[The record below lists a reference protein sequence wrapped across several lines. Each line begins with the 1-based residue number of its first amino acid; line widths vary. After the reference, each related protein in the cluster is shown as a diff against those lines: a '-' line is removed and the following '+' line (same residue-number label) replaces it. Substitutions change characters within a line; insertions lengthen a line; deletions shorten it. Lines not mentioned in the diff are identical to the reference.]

1 MQLITGKEQG
11 GSMNESMFGLVY
23 SCQVSLSV
31 TTLLAF
37 WQSYF
42 RVAKEIDVRPI
53 LDRTHRRRKGT
64 NIAIVR
70 SLRKNNH

>member
-1 MQLITGKEQG
+1 
-11 GSMNESMFGLVY
+11 MNESIIGLVY

-42 RVAKEIDVRPI
+42 RVAKEIDVWLI
-53 LDRTHRRRKGT
+53 LDRTHRRKKGT
-64 NIAIVR
+64 NIATVR

>member
-1 MQLITGKEQG
+1 
-11 GSMNESMFGLVY
+11 MNESIVGLVY

-42 RVAKEIDVRPI
+42 RVAKKIDVWPI
-53 LDRTHRRRKGT
+53 LDRTHRKRKGT
-64 NIAIVR
+64 NITTVR